1 MTKKQKVVFA
11 VVAAVL
17 AVVAAV
23 LVLGIILSYVCYHF
37 IYGTRITSREGEAYH
52 KLEGKGVY
60 SPLAVFPSADM
71 DTVSQDFY
79 YQTRDEIFAATCQ
92 IYLENQYT
100 REQYEA
106 ETERLRNLEFS
117 YQDQTNMLYQ
127 DEENYCSVAYV
138 AMANWTDRYEYAITL
153 DDSNTIIY
161 VYLQNMDAK
170 DIHMQADYLPKYFQD
185 NNAGKHQDTDP
196 MTSDYRSFYAFR
208 IGDHYIDC
216 MDLADQIE
224 IADTEPETQAEAVA
238 QEVETPESQTI
249 VSDTSEEKDT
259 SSMLINSETEIS
271 ADLDGDGKD
280 DKVRIENY
288 GDIDDLAKDGTRLIA
303 NVNGADVAIKDYETY
318 VYGST
323 ITTGD
328 LSGDGKADALW
339 DRYIFGSNYG
349 AVTISIL
356 HLEDTGWVEYP
367 NNFIYNPNIDLE
379 QPDGFGGQEMYIGA
393 TLFEK
398 DGKTMVRFI
407 SLLEDNIN
415 GDTMKCTE
423 VSYRKDGWYIED
435 VRLID
440 NYYRDG
446 KGDELLAPQYDTLRI
461 TGEVAG
467 NEDRKI
473 VYEIAKEFSEA
484 YFQGDSETIKKYLV
498 EDYSGTLDTYT
509 DSRESKGTETVSI
522 NEIKGLA
529 DVGDETGVTYTVQ
542 AEFLPAGEDSL
553 FYLFMDFEKQEGGWR
568 IRTYGLEK

>member
-1 MTKKQKVVFA
+1 MIKKQKVVFA

-170 DIHMQADYLPKYFQD
+170 DIHMQSDYLPKYFQD

>member
-11 VVAAVL
+11 VVAAVI
-17 AVVAAV
+17 
-23 LVLGIILSYVCYHF
+23 VLGIILSYVCYHF

-138 AMANWTDRYEYAITL
+138 AMANWIDRYEYAITL

-170 DIHMQADYLPKYFQD
+170 DIHMQSDYLPKYFQD

-328 LSGDGKADALW
+328 LSGDGKADVLW